1 MILDQDNAKKV
12 AKILLQIK
20 AIILN
25 PKNPFIWASGWKSP
39 IYCDNRII
47 LSHPKTR
54 LFIRNQIS
62 NQINKFYAKPEII
75 AGVATGAIGIG
86 ILVADLLKLP
96 FVYVRP
102 SAKKHGRENQIEG
115 AYQKGQSVVV
125 IEDLISTGN
134 SSLMAVDALR
144 NAELDINGMI
154 SIFSYGFPISFE
166 NFKNK
171 NVKLNSLSSY
181 DILIKQAY
189 ESGYINVK
197 EHEILSEWRKNP
209 QEWNLQK

>member
-12 AKILLQIK
+12 AKILLQIN
-20 AIILN
+20 AIKLN

-54 LFIRNQIS
+54 LFIRNEIS
-62 NQINKFYAKPEII
+62 NQINKFYEKPEII

-115 AYQKGQSVVV
+115 TYQKGQSVVV

-144 NAELDINGMI
+144 NAELNINGMI

-181 DILIKQAY
+181 DILLKQAY

-197 EHEILSEWRKNP
+197 EHEILSEWKKNP
-209 QEWNLQK
+209 QEWGLQK

>member
-12 AKILLQIK
+12 AKILLQIN
-20 AIILN
+20 AIKLN
-25 PKNPFIWASGWKSP
+25 PKNPFIWTSGWKSP

-102 SAKKHGRENQIEG
+102 SAKKYGRENQIEG

-144 NAELDINGMI
+144 NAELNINGMI

-181 DILIKQAY
+181 DILLKQAY

-209 QEWNLQK
+209 QEWDIQK

>member
-12 AKILLQIK
+12 AKILLQIN
-20 AIILN
+20 AIKLN

-54 LFIRNQIS
+54 LFIRNEIS
-62 NQINKFYAKPEII
+62 NQINKFYEKPEII

-115 AYQKGQSVVV
+115 TYQKGQSVVV

-144 NAELDINGMI
+144 NAELNIKGMI

-181 DILIKQAY
+181 DILLKQEN

-197 EHEILSEWRKNP
+197 EHEILSEWKKNP
-209 QEWNLQK
+209 QEWGLQK

>member
-12 AKILLQIK
+12 AKILLQIN
-20 AIILN
+20 AIKLN

-62 NQINKFYAKPEII
+62 NQINKFYDEPEII

-144 NAELDINGMI
+144 NAELNINGMI

-181 DILIKQAY
+181 DILLKQAY

-197 EHEILSEWRKNP
+197 EHQILSEWKKNP
-209 QEWNLQK
+209 QEWGLQK

>member
-12 AKILLQIK
+12 AKILLQIN
-20 AIILN
+20 AIKLN

-102 SAKKHGRENQIEG
+102 SAKKYGRENQIEG

-144 NAELDINGMI
+144 NAELNINGMI

-181 DILIKQAY
+181 DILLKQAY

-209 QEWNLQK
+209 QEWDLQK

>member
-1 MILDQDNAKKV
+1 MILDQNNAKKV
-12 AKILLQIK
+12 AKILLQIN
-20 AIILN
+20 AIKLN

-102 SAKKHGRENQIEG
+102 SAKKYGRENQIEG

-144 NAELDINGMI
+144 NAELNINGMI

-181 DILIKQAY
+181 DILLKQAY

-197 EHEILSEWRKNP
+197 EHEILSEWKKNP
-209 QEWNLQK
+209 QEWDLQK

>member
-12 AKILLQIK
+12 AKILLQIN
-20 AIILN
+20 AIKLN

-54 LFIRNQIS
+54 LFIRNEIS

-115 AYQKGQSVVV
+115 TYQKGQSVVV

-144 NAELDINGMI
+144 NAELNINGMI

-181 DILIKQAY
+181 DILLKQAY

-197 EHEILSEWRKNP
+197 EHEILSEWKKNP
-209 QEWNLQK
+209 QEWGLQK

>member
-12 AKILLQIK
+12 AKILLQIN
-20 AIILN
+20 AIKLN

-115 AYQKGQSVVV
+115 TYQKGQSVVV

-144 NAELDINGMI
+144 NAELNINGMI

-181 DILIKQAY
+181 DILLKQAY

-197 EHEILSEWRKNP
+197 EHEILSEWKKNP
-209 QEWNLQK
+209 QEWGLQK

>member
-12 AKILLQIK
+12 AKILLQIN
-20 AIILN
+20 AIKLN
-25 PKNPFIWASGWKSP
+25 PKNPFIWTSGWKSP

-62 NQINKFYAKPEII
+62 NQINKFYTKPEII

-102 SAKKHGRENQIEG
+102 NAKKHGRENQIEG
-115 AYQKGQSVVV
+115 AFQKGQSVVV

-144 NAELDINGMI
+144 NAELNINGMI

-181 DILIKQAY
+181 DILLKQAY

-209 QEWNLQK
+209 QEWDLQK

>member
-1 MILDQDNAKKV
+1 MILDQDNAKKI
-12 AKILLQIK
+12 AKILLQIN
-20 AIILN
+20 AIKLN

-54 LFIRNQIS
+54 LFIRDQIS
-62 NQINKFYAKPEII
+62 NQINKFYEKPEII

-102 SAKKHGRENQIEG
+102 SAKKHGRKNQIEG
-115 AYQKGQSVVV
+115 AFQKGQSVVV

-144 NAELDINGMI
+144 NAKLNINGMI

-181 DILIKQAY
+181 DVLLKQAY
-189 ESGYINVK
+189 ESGYINIK
-197 EHEILSEWRKNP
+197 EHEILSRWRKNP
-209 QEWNLQK
+209 QEWDPQK

>member
-12 AKILLQIK
+12 AKILLQIN
-20 AIILN
+20 AIKLN

-47 LSHPKTR
+47 LSHPKPR

-62 NQINKFYAKPEII
+62 NQINKFYEKPEII

-102 SAKKHGRENQIEG
+102 SAKKHGRGNQIEG
-115 AYQKGQSVVV
+115 AFKKGQSVVV

-134 SSLMAVDALR
+134 SSLTAVDALR
-144 NAELDINGMI
+144 NAELNINSMI

-181 DILIKQAY
+181 DVLINQAY
-189 ESGYINVK
+189 ESGYINYK
-197 EHEILSEWRKNP
+197 EHVILSEWRKNP
-209 QEWNLQK
+209 KDWNPQK

>member
-12 AKILLQIK
+12 AKILLQIN
-20 AIILN
+20 AIKLN

-54 LFIRNQIS
+54 LFIRNEIS
-62 NQINKFYAKPEII
+62 NQINKFYEKPEII

-115 AYQKGQSVVV
+115 TYQKGQSVVV

-144 NAELDINGMI
+144 NAELNINGMI

-181 DILIKQAY
+181 DILLKQAY

-197 EHEILSEWRKNP
+197 EHEMLSEWKKNP
-209 QEWNLQK
+209 QEWGLQK

>member
-12 AKILLQIK
+12 AKILLQIN
-20 AIILN
+20 AIKLN

-144 NAELDINGMI
+144 NAELNINGMI

-181 DILIKQAY
+181 DILLKQAY

-197 EHEILSEWRKNP
+197 EHEILSEWKKNP
-209 QEWNLQK
+209 QEWDLQK